1 MRRLRPGCNVLSSV
15 PAMRS
20 PSNTISPALAVSIC
34 AMILSSVDLPAPEGP
49 TMVRSS
55 PAPTE
60 NDMSWMIHGGGSRP
74 ARAGKRLP
82 RFLMSSISGAVI
94 GSSPMVNDQRR
105 APRSPAQQEALA
117 NIDDSDKS
125 MHDDRGGQDRDEHLG
140 GVEVH
145 RAGLHQIA
153 QAAIRRDQLGDHGAA
168 DRIGHGNPK
177 AGEDRRHRARKH
189 DMAADLTFVGAH
201 HLRHLHELG

>member
-1 MRRLRPGCNVLSSV
+1 MRRLRPGCNAFCSAPV
-15 PAMRS
+15 MRS
-20 PSNTISPALAVSIC
+20 PSNTISPTLAVSIC
-34 AMILSSVDLPAPEGP
+34 AMMLSRVDLPAPEGP

-94 GSSPMVNDQRR
+94 GSGPVIDDQRR
-105 APRSPAQQEALA
+105 ATRPPTQQETLA
-117 NIDDSDKS
+117 DVDDGDEG
-125 MHDDRGGQDRDEHLG
+125 MHNDGRGQDRDEHLG

-153 QAAIRRDQLGDHGAA
+153 EPPVRRDQ
-168 DRIGHGNPK
+168 
-177 AGEDRRHRARKH
+177 
-189 DMAADLTFVGAH
+189 
-201 HLRHLHELG
+201 

>member
-1 MRRLRPGCNVLSSV
+1 MRRLRPGCSAFCSAPV
-15 PAMRS
+15 MRS
-20 PSNTISPALAVSIC
+20 PSNTISPALAASIW
-34 AMILSSVDLPAPEGP
+34 AMMLSRVDLPAPEGP

-82 RFLMSSISGAVI
+82 RFLMSSINGAAIRSG
-94 GSSPMVNDQRR
+94 PMIDNQRR
-105 APRSPAQQEALA
+105 AARPPAQQEALA
-117 NIDDSDKS
+117 NVDDGDEGV
-125 MHDDRGGQDRDEHLG
+125 HDDRGGQDRNEHLG

-153 QAAIRRDQLGDHGAA
+153 
-168 DRIGHGNPK
+168 
-177 AGEDRRHRARKH
+177 
-189 DMAADLTFVGAH
+189 
-201 HLRHLHELG
+201 

>member
-1 MRRLRPGCNVLSSV
+1 MPGFSARGSRLLTGV
-15 PAMRS
+15 

-34 AMILSSVDLPAPEGP
+34 AMMLRRVDLPAPEGP

-94 GSSPMVNDQRR
+94 GSGPVIDDQRR
-105 APRSPAQQEALA
+105 AARPPAQQEALTDV
-117 NIDDSDKS
+117 DDGDEGV
-125 MHDDRGGQDRDEHLG
+125 HDDRRGQDRNEHL
-140 GVEVH
+140 
-145 RAGLHQIA
+145 
-153 QAAIRRDQLGDHGAA
+153 
-168 DRIGHGNPK
+168 
-177 AGEDRRHRARKH
+177 
-189 DMAADLTFVGAH
+189 
-201 HLRHLHELG
+201 